1 MRLRRKLL
9 LAGIM
14 LTALVH
20 RPRRHPPPRRSFVAG
35 PQAQGDEARVEI
47 GASAEPL
54 ASVDAFSAVRAR
66 GRWSQVLRRFA
77 RQKTALAALLIL
89 VAVLAAGALAPQL
102 APQGPNS
109 IDLSLTWRNHP
120 PMLSGWHLLGTDN
133 IGRDVLVRTLYGI
146 HTSEQAAL
154 LAGLIATL
162 LGVTVGAIAGYFGG
176 WLDALLMR
184 LADLVTAFPTLM
196 VLYAAFIFLQPVTIR
211 TATAIF
217 ALYLWTFVA
226 RVVRANI
233 AALRELEYVQAA
245 RALGASDLRI
255 LTRHLLPNITGTTL
269 VAATSVV
276 GQIVLLEA
284 TVEFLGLGV
293 PSQVRPTLGNLLG
306 DAAMS
311 GIGIYNQLGLGWW
324 SWATPAA
331 ALVIILVTLN
341 LLGDALDTALNPTS
355 SPR

>member
-1 MRLRRKLL
+1 MTPRQKVL
-9 LAGIM
+9 LAG
-14 LTALVH
+14 LTLVGLA
-20 RPRRHPPPRRSFVAG
+20 RSRQPKPRRPQEPPVAA
-35 PQAQGDEARVEI
+35 PC
-47 GASAEPL
+47 
-54 ASVDAFSAVRAR
+54 FSAVESSAEVEAIPVVRVR
-66 GRWSQVLRRFA
+66 SRRSQVWRRFA
-77 RQKTALAALLIL
+77 RQKVGLASLSVL
-89 VAVLAAGALAPQL
+89 VAVLLAGALAPTI

-109 IDLSLTWRNHP
+109 INLSPAWQNHP

-154 LAGLIATL
+154 LAGLLATL
-162 LGVTVGAIAGYFGG
+162 LGIAVGALAGYLGG

-196 VLYAAFIFLQPVTIR
+196 VLYAAFIFLEPVTIR
-211 TATAIF
+211 TATVIF
-217 ALYLWTFVA
+217 TLYLWTFVA
-226 RVVRANI
+226 HVVRANI
-233 AALRELEYVQAA
+233 AALRELEYVHAA
-245 RALGASDLRI
+245 RALGASDVRI
-255 LTRHLLPNITGTTL
+255 LTRHLLPNITGTAL
-269 VAATSVV
+269 VAATTVV
-276 GQIVLLEA
+276 GQIILLEA

-341 LLGDALDTALNPTS
+341 LLGDALDAAVNPTS
-355 SPR
+355 TS